1 MSLESV
7 GISLSMPATE
17 KFSSAGLKARAISW
31 PCSSICAKSFW
42 KASVIAIP
50 RHLPPVRQHGQRPTR
65 PPGRALHAHP
75 RAGRCP
81 CPERVRYVPGTRS
94 SVRRVQFEVTGDL
107 GLPAGAVVEKF
118 RLVVEELLARLGGEL
133 EVRPLDDGIDRA
145 GLLAEAAVDAL
156 GHVDVIARGAAAAV
170 LARFGVDRDR
180 LRRADRLTKLA
191 GDAAFLAVRVAAE
204 RMFAAEAGGK
214 RPLLVRVVERRFRRK
229 EVFHAE
235 AEALEEIDQEEVF
248 RGAGVVDGT
257 HCRTPCAVVAV
268 FDPRSAH
275 LTA

>member
-50 RHLPPVRQHGQRPTR
+50 RHLPPVRRHGQRPTR
-65 PPGRALHAHP
+65 PPGRALDAHP

-94 SVRRVQFEVTGDL
+94 SVRRIQFEDAGDL
-107 GLPAGAVVEKF
+107 GLPAGAVVEQF
-118 RLVVEELLARLGGEL
+118 RLVVEEPRARFGGEL
-133 EVRPLDDGIDRA
+133 EVGAFDDGIGRA

-156 GHVDVIARGAAAAV
+156 RHVDGVARGPAAAV
-170 LARFGVDRDR
+170 LARLGVDGDR
-180 LRRADRLTKLA
+180 LRRADGLAKLA
-191 GDAAFLAVRVAAE
+191 GDAAFLAVRVAAQ

-214 RPLLVRVVERRFRRK
+214 RPLLVRVVERRFRGK

-235 AEALEEIDQEEVF
+235 AEALEEIDEQE
-248 RGAGVVDGT
+248 
-257 HCRTPCAVVAV
+257 
-268 FDPRSAH
+268 
-275 LTA
+275 